1 MFLFD
6 IPPNEWY
13 NVVGGGLVDFKIKE
27 TRAEYSITQREMSE
41 ILEIP
46 LRTIENWESG
56 KRKPS
61 KWVEKLIIDNLS
73 HYKKNEHGIITKEKG
88 QYSINQIRDL
98 LLPLTFK
105 YEVDKFIL
113 FGSYSKNKQDSRS
126 DIDLI
131 VEGNIR
137 GLTFIGLL
145 EDVNNLFVKDVDLL
159 RLSQVNKASDMYED
173 IMKGVILF
181 ERKR

>member
-1 MFLFD
+1 V
-6 IPPNEWY
+6 E
-13 NVVGGGLVDFKIKE
+13 FKIKE
-27 TRAEYSITQREMSE
+27 TRAEYNITQKEMSE

-61 KWVEKLIIDNLS
+61 KWVEKLIVDNLS
-73 HYKKNEHGIITKEKG
+73 HYKKNEYGIITRDKG
-88 QYSINQIRDL
+88 VYTIDQIRDM

-105 YEVDKFIL
+105 YEIDKFTL
-113 FGSYSKNKQDSRS
+113 FGSYSKNKQDSKS

-137 GLTFIGLL
+137 GLTFFGLL
-145 EDVNNLFVKDVDLL
+145 EDVNNLFVKEVDLL
-159 RLSQVNKASDMYED
+159 RLSQVGKASDMYED